1 MQKVSSEALQT
12 ATATFGGVFMGLNI
26 LHLVSGEGKAGSTKS
41 VILLIKG
48 LIKRG
53 HRVIVAAS
61 PESYNYSLMKEAGF
75 EVVSIEMKSRYDFKS
90 ARKIVNLCQQ
100 EKIDIINAH
109 LSTDRYLA
117 IWAKFL
123 GAKAKIILTRRAIS
137 RSSRL
142 ISFLYL
148 IGADKII
155 AVSKAVKESLC
166 SQGIP
171 DDLIEIIYNGIPNDF
186 GSVNPQAIEELKRR
200 YNISTEDKIIG
211 MIARWDKL
219 KGHDTLFAALK
230 ELKGDY
236 KVLLV
241 GIDESFWPE
250 IEAFGLGD
258 RVILCGFQKDIAPFY
273 HLMTIKVLPSFAEG
287 FPLSIL
293 EAMSCGVCVLGS
305 NIPSISEII
314 EPNKNGL
321 LFETGNSEDLAEKIK
336 VLLND
341 ETLRI
346 RLAKQGEKSVHE
358 RFSIERTVEA
368 TEKIYSSGA

>member
-1 MQKVSSEALQT
+1 MS
-12 ATATFGGVFMGLNI
+12 LNI
-26 LHLVSGEGKAGSTKS
+26 LQLVSGEGKAGSTKS

-48 LIKRG
+48 LLKRG
-53 HRVIVAAS
+53 HRVIVAVS
-61 PESYNYSLMKEAGF
+61 PESYNYNLMKEAGF

-90 ARKIVNLCQQ
+90 AKKIVNLCRQ

-137 RSSRL
+137 RSSRFV
-142 ISFLYL
+142 SFLYR

-171 DDLIEIIYNGIPNDF
+171 DNRIEVVYNGIPDDF
-186 GSVNPQAIEELKRR
+186 GSVNLQKIEELKRK
-200 YNISTEDKIIG
+200 YNISPEDKIIG

-219 KGHDTLFAALK
+219 KGHDILLSALK
-230 ELKGDY
+230 EIKSDY

-250 IEAFGLGD
+250 VEAFGLGD
-258 RVILCGFQKDIAPFY
+258 RVILCGFEKDIAPFY
-273 HLMTIKVLPSFAEG
+273 HLMTLKVLPSFAEG
-287 FPLSIL
+287 FSLSVM
-293 EAMSCGVCVLGS
+293 EAMACGVCVLGS
-305 NIPSISEII
+305 DIPSISEII

-336 VLLND
+336 ILLND

-346 RLAKQGEKSVHE
+346 RLAKQGERIVQE

-368 TEKIYSSGA
+368 MEKIYMDRL